1 MNQQIQMRLLSDNST
16 LQLDDLILSKQ
27 YKNSSPYTITTAE
40 LLVYDVE
47 EIVASGTLVS
57 GLSYQ
62 DSEQN
67 SLVYTWTQDEVDSLT
82 ENPKSNYRARW
93 RLNISSDVADRIA
106 TRFFDIVYWKLLN
119 PITEI
124 DLLNEKPILDEVR
137 QTKRPTVT
145 EAIDATNFKC
155 NQLHNVSGFWDGSI
169 IEFTSSNNRDIQIKI
184 DSWDD
189 DSNKITLAESLPN
202 IPQLG
207 DLFTLKR
214 SFKQEIESSWNE
226 ILTEVNSWRPNLT
239 DNEGLNKTVDSYD
252 LRLLHLYKSVAKAA
266 ASAVREEDDPYDLIV
281 KDYNLKTT
289 AAFTNLKIK
298 VDEDNSGTFDNESD
312 LIRSGQIWG
321 SL

>member
-1 MNQQIQMRLLSDNST
+1 MNLQLQMRLLSDDST

-27 YKNSSPYTITTAE
+27 YKNNSPYTITTAE
-40 LLVYDVE
+40 LIVYNVD

-67 SLVYTWTQDEVDSLT
+67 SLVYTWTAAEVVTLT
-82 ENPKSNYRARW
+82 ENPQSNYRARW
-93 RLNISSDVADRIA
+93 RLNISSDEADREI
-106 TRFFDIVYWKLLN
+106 TRFFDIVWWKLLN

-189 DSNKITLAESLPN
+189 QTNKITLAESLPN
-202 IPQLG
+202 APAAG

-298 VDEDNSGTFDNESD
+298 VDEDNSGTFDNDSD